1 MCALERR
8 GIPTGLA
15 LSISSHHHTHTH
27 THTHAHTCVC
37 VLTLSHVQLFAT
49 LWVVACQALR
59 SMGFSRQEY

>member
-27 THTHAHTCVC
+27 THVWAC

-59 SMGFSRQEY
+59 SLGFSRQEY